1 MGCFS
6 LQWLEQLLV
15 YCIIIFAVIAIIRL
29 VVPWVLDQVGVPLIG
44 QVVNILLWAF
54 VCIIVIYVVFALLSC
69 LLGGGGG
76 LGSLLPPGHR

>member
-29 VVPWVLDQVGVPLIG
+29 VVPWVLDQVGVPIIG

-69 LLGGGGG
+69 LLGGGGF
-76 LGSLLPPGHR
+76 GSLLPPGHR